1 VKGDF
6 CHKVRDILKRHDR
19 AEDYVEIGLG
29 LRTIEVTRSTILIYY
44 ARLTVIKAQA
54 QLEKGSDDAQP
65 ETAERIDVKH

>member
-1 VKGDF
+1 MK
-6 CHKVRDILKRHDR
+6 LN
-19 AEDYVEIGLG
+19 
-29 LRTIEVTRSTILIYY
+29 TIHVAN